1 MPTII
6 KPNEMDY
13 LERPN
18 ALPEFAIQTL
28 TPRLGELV
36 GSKHFMFDIRKLLA
50 GKYSFPYHYHRNAEE
65 LMMIISGSLTMR
77 TEEGLKIINLGE
89 IVFFEIGATGAHQFY
104 NHTNE
109 PCVYLDIRSTQGID
123 VGVYPD
129 SDKISFTPFTEI
141 FEQSSKVEYF
151 KGEENINKIW
161 EKLGK
166 QK

>member
-1 MPTII
+1 MPTKI
-6 KPNEMDY
+6 KPSE
-13 LERPN
+13 LEFQERPN
-18 ALPEFAIQTL
+18 ALTEFAIHTI

-36 GSKHFMFDIRKLLA
+36 GSKHFMFDIRKLLP

-77 TEEGLKIINLGE
+77 TEEGLKIVNQGE
-89 IVFFEIGATGAHQFY
+89 IIFFEIGPAGVHQFY
-104 NHTNE
+104 NHTDE
-109 PCVYLDIRSTQGID
+109 ECVYLDIRSTHGID

-141 FEQSSKVEYF
+141 FEQSSKVDYF
-151 KGEENINKIW
+151 KGEENINEIW

-166 QK
+166 

>member
-166 QK
+166 